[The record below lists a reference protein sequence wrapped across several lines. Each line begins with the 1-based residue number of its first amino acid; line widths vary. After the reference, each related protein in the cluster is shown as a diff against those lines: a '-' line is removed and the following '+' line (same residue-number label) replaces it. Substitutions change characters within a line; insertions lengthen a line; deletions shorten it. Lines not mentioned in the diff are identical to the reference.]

1 MSSTPSLTKPPE
13 KAEVK
18 HTIIAV
24 DRTQEVR
31 CPQCNKLAFKGRLG
45 VGTEIEIR
53 CPRCYDSDG
62 KHYFFRVRV
71 M

>member
-1 MSSTPSLTKPPE
+1 MNLTQNSPKPQV
-13 KAEVK
+13 KAESEHRV
-18 HTIIAV
+18 IVV

-45 VGTEIEIR
+45 SGTEIEIR
-53 CPRCYDSDG
+53 CTRCYGVDR